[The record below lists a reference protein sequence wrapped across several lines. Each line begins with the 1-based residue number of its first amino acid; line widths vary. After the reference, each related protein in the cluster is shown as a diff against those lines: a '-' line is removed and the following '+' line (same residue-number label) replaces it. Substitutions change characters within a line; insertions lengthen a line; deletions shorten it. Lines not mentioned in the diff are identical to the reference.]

1 MDINSILTII
11 GLVCALLA
19 TIVTAISKNC
29 KNSKIAKK
37 ASSLLVII
45 QSAQEYME
53 KAEKLLGF
61 TGAEKKEWVVTKIV
75 QYCISKNI
83 NYDEETIDEVVEE
96 LISFSK
102 QVNADDNKK

>member
-1 MDINSILTII
+1 MDINSILTIV

-37 ASSLLVII
+37 ATSLLTII
-45 QSAQEYME
+45 ESAQQFIEQ
-53 KAEKLLGF
+53 AEKMTGF
-61 TGAEKKEWVVTKIV
+61 TGENKKEWVVTKIC
-75 QYCISKNI
+75 QFCISKNI
-83 NYDEETIDEVVEE
+83 NYDEETIDNVVEE

-102 QVNADDNKK
+102 QVNSDKK